1 MKLITDIPGVDNLV
15 ARVNEELPPE
25 IRLWDMVCFVERN
38 HMSALNPDGTGFL
51 ASCSKVLQRPKVC
64 VSICVSFFKKIFHTN
79 WFNLVCGNR
88 SCDSRRYT
96 YFFPTYLLI
105 PPKPGSGLF
114 RTFHGLD
121 ASTAADIDRSTLH
134 PFWRESDPNTTHE
147 EDMARKRRFRAS
159 PEEIAALRE
168 AVRLYEGTH
177 NFHNFTV
184 GRDFKDRSNQRHL
197 KKIEV
202 INGFSLFT
210 EGTCL

>member
-1 MKLITDIPGVDNLV
+1 MCIHLCII
-15 ARVNEELPPE
+15 
-25 IRLWDMVCFVERN
+25 
-38 HMSALNPDGTGFL
+38 
-51 ASCSKVLQRPKVC
+51 
-64 VSICVSFFKKIFHTN
+64 FKKIVHTN

-210 EGTCL
+210 EGTCLWLMKISDPAVYGDTEWVSVMLHGQSFMLHQVCSLCFRQKLCYLLKGTLLF